1 MAKSV
6 SRKNSAAASS
16 SKTSKVSATSTKA
29 KPAKTKAKGS
39 KKRVNYKQ
47 EYIKLLEKNNKLLT
61 KEVKAIRKAIE
72 QPKEL
77 PSDFEAFPKETPTSV
92 QTRTPAYRTKPGTI
106 EDEILGKLTD
116 IEVEIRSRDAIFED
130 LVHGSP
136 KLTGGLDG

>member
-16 SKTSKVSATSTKA
+16 SKTSKVSST